1 MSETL
6 EVTVIKRKNH
16 PGAQQNRRL
25 DSSMGPGMTS
35 TPKKNTPV
43 FAANFNGG
51 DKDFEVEDGGDKD
64 FEVEDEEKETNKKD
78 KTAKNKPR
86 SLSKQEWLS
95 NLSTNFIEIVV
106 DGLEVGLRDKVAE
119 KVKQKKKL
127 TPKENMALIHSVNHH
142 IFKWIGPQTPDGPLS
157 RCFDLIKLEVLIF
170 SHHLETLPRC
180 SSSSYQRPL
189 LSPRWL

>member
-6 EVTVIKRKNH
+6 EVTVTNRKNH
-16 PGAQQNRRL
+16 PGAQQSRRL

-43 FAANFNGG
+43 FAADFTGG
-51 DKDFEVEDGGDKD
+51 DEDFEKK
-64 FEVEDEEKETNKKD
+64 EVEDEDKETNKKD
-78 KTAKNKPR
+78 ETAENKPR

-106 DGLEVGLRDKVAE
+106 DGLEVCLRDKVAE
-119 KVKQKKKL
+119 KLKQKKKL

-157 RCFDLIKLEVLIF
+157 RCVDLIKVEF
-170 SHHLETLPRC
+170 
-180 SSSSYQRPL
+180 
-189 LSPRWL
+189 

>member
-6 EVTVIKRKNH
+6 EVTIINRKNH
-16 PGAQQNRRL
+16 PGAQQNKRL

-43 FAANFNGG
+43 IVANFNGG
-51 DKDFEVEDGGDKD
+51 DKDFEKN
-64 FEVEDEEKETNKKD
+64 EVEDEEMESNKKD
-78 KTAKNKPR
+78 ETAEKKPR
-86 SLSKQEWLS
+86 VLSKQEWLS
-95 NLSTNFIEIVV
+95 NLSSNFIEVV
-106 DGLEVGLRDKVAE
+106 VEGLEVCLRDKVAE

-157 RCFDLIKLEVLIF
+157 RCVTYLN
-170 SHHLETLPRC
+170 
-180 SSSSYQRPL
+180 
-189 LSPRWL
+189 